1 MLIFSTG
8 LVRGILSQITG
19 TLLGMGLVML
29 VRLLMGLPAW
39 NAEPVMVGG
48 ITLGGLTSLWG
59 SRCTER
65 HWIKW
70 ARGIPAADHPQ
81 PDPNKPQWFR
91 YLSADTDHK
100 VIGCAVSVCQ
110 FFHDGVRW
118 CVCPAFPN

>member
-48 ITLGGLTSLWG
+48 ITFRGFDLIMG

-65 HWIKW
+65 L
-70 ARGIPAADHPQ
+70 D
-81 PDPNKPQWFR
+81 
-91 YLSADTDHK
+91 
-100 VIGCAVSVCQ
+100 
-110 FFHDGVRW
+110 
-118 CVCPAFPN
+118 